1 MFTSI
6 VVAYDGSAHA
16 SKALEVAAGLAATE
30 QARLG
35 IICVID
41 AGHAHLPSE
50 LEEMGRIEHLI
61 DPMPK
66 LMVNHRQTP
75 TDLAEKVARTTIE
88 AQQASLQLA
97 EYLVTEAARHAR
109 ELGAQQVDTT
119 TATGEP
125 AEAIV
130 EYANDR
136 NADLIVCGSRGLG
149 RIKQLLLGSTSH
161 RIAQLGSCSCLTVR

>member
-16 SKALEVAAGLAATE
+16 SKALEVAAGLAAAE

-35 IICVID
+35 IICVVD
-41 AGHAHLPSE
+41 AGHAHLPGE

-66 LMVNHRQTP
+66 LTVNLRQAP
-75 TDLAEKVARTTIE
+75 TDLAEKVNKTAIE

-97 EYLVTEAARHAR
+97 EYLVTEAARQAR
-109 ELGAQQVDTT
+109 ELGAQNVDATT
-119 TATGEP
+119 VTGAP
-125 AEAIV
+125 AEAII
-130 EYANDR
+130 EYAN
-136 NADLIVCGSRGLG
+136 DLIVCGSRGLG